1 MSDSGDSLLAV
12 REGTA
17 PHDDPAQT
25 SITRMLNAW
34 SQGDDQ
40 ALGAL
45 VPLVYD
51 ELRRM
56 ARRHMRHEREG
67 HTLQGTG
74 LVHEAFM
81 RLGESRCG
89 QWASRGQFFGWMSTL
104 MRRTLVDHAR
114 RRHAAKRGDG
124 QTLQSLD
131 ALQEKVG
138 DLPDPGSGDRLLDI
152 VRLDEALTR
161 LEALD
166 PRQGQLVELRFFGGL
181 SVDEAAEALQVS
193 AATVKRE
200 WSTAR
205 AWLLRELGPG
215 AGSSSDAG

>member
-1 MSDSGDSLLAV
+1 MNDSVDSLPAV
-12 REGTA
+12 REGLA
-17 PHDDPAQT
+17 PDSDPAPT

-81 RLGESRCG
+81 RLAEGRSA

-124 QTLQSLD
+124 QVLQSLD
-131 ALQEKVG
+131 ALQDNVG
-138 DLPDPGSGDRLLDI
+138 ELPDPGSGERLLDI

-166 PRQGQLVELRFFGGL
+166 PRQGRLVELRFFGGL

-205 AWLLRELGPG
+205 AWLLRELGAG
-215 AGSSSDAG
+215 AGPADAG

>member
-1 MSDSGDSLLAV
+1 MSDSADSLLAV
-12 REGTA
+12 HEGPA
-17 PHDDPAQT
+17 PDGDPAQT

-51 ELRRM
+51 DLRRM
-56 ARRHMRHEREG
+56 ARRHMQHEREG

-81 RLGESRCG
+81 RLAESRCA

-124 QTLQSLD
+124 QALQSLD
-131 ALQEKVG
+131 ALQDNGGE
-138 DLPDPGSGDRLLDI
+138 LADPGSGERLLDI

-161 LEALD
+161 LETLD
-166 PRQGQLVELRFFGGL
+166 PRQGRLVELRFFGGL
-181 SVDEAAEALQVS
+181 SVDEAAEALDIS

-205 AWLLRELGPG
+205 AWLLRELERN
-215 AGSSSDAG
+215 A

>member
-1 MSDSGDSLLAV
+1 MNDSVDSLPAV
-12 REGTA
+12 REGLA
-17 PHDDPAQT
+17 PDSDPAPT

-81 RLGESRCG
+81 RLAEGRSA

-124 QTLQSLD
+124 QVLQSLD
-131 ALQEKVG
+131 ALQDNVG
-138 DLPDPGSGDRLLDI
+138 ELPDPGSGERLLDI

-166 PRQGQLVELRFFGGL
+166 PRQGRLVELRFFGGL

-215 AGSSSDAG
+215 AAAADAG